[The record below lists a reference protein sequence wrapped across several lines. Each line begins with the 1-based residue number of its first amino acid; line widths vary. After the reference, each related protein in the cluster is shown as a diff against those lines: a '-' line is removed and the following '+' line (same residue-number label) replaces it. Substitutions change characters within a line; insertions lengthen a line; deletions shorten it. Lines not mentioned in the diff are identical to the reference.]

1 MAVKRV
7 HAAANLASENGL
19 HHSSPADL
27 KTLDA
32 SCQWKFWA
40 VKEMTAMSPRNM
52 WKAKQSMHAL
62 FVNIHDMN
70 KWAHTIQIP

>member
-27 KTLDA
+27 K
-32 SCQWKFWA
+32 
-40 VKEMTAMSPRNM
+40 
-52 WKAKQSMHAL
+52 
-62 FVNIHDMN
+62 I
-70 KWAHTIQIP
+70 